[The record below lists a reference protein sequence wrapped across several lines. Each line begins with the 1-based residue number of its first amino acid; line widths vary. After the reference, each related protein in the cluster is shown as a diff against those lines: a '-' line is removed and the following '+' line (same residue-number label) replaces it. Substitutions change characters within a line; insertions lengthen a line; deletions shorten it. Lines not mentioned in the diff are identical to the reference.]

1 MATIQIKRRTTAG
14 TGPIVGSTGTV
25 KAGEP
30 LVDFNG
36 GHLYISKADKTA
48 SVGTP
53 LADSD
58 YLAIPSVE
66 NVNGQID
73 TKITALSLGTA
84 ATKSTGTSS
93 GNIPV
98 LDSNGKLVDSV
109 IPKVALTNT
118 FVVASEAAMLALST
132 AQEGDVA
139 VRTDLNKTY
148 ILKTTGYSTLA
159 NWQELLTPT
168 DKVQSVNGKTGTVTV
183 SLSDLGG
190 VSSDTFTTH
199 TGSNGHLTDIQR
211 SKIDNTDNTRI
222 MSQFGIASSD
232 ATDEYEYGDEV
243 ITGGLKLYSVLSETN
258 NLKEMSYYFAIDKT
272 KVLHPSSII
281 DGGTY

>member
-14 TGPIVGSTGTV
+14 TGPIVGSTRTV

-36 GHLYISKADKTA
+36 GHLYISKTDKTA
-48 SVGTP
+48 LVGTP
-53 LADSD
+53 LVDSD

-93 GNIPV
+93 GNVPI
-98 LDSNGKLVDSV
+98 LDSNGKLADSI

-139 VRTDLNKTY
+139 VRTDLNKTF
-148 ILKTTGYSTLA
+148 ILKTTGYNTLA

-190 VSSDTFTTH
+190 VASDTFTSH
-199 TGSNGHLTDIQR
+199 TGSNVHLTDIQR

-222 MSQFGIASSD
+222 MSLFGIASSD

-258 NLKEMSYYFAIDKT
+258 NLKEMSYYFGIDKT

-281 DGGTY
+281 DSGTY

>member
-14 TGPIVGSTGTV
+14 TGPLTGTTGTI

-36 GHLYISKADKTA
+36 EHLYISKADKTG

-58 YLAIPSVE
+58 YLKIPGVAK
-66 NVNGQID
+66 VDAQID
-73 TKITALSLGTA
+73 TKITAIGLGTA
-84 ATKSTGTSS
+84 ATKNTGTGN

-98 LDSNGKLVDSV
+98 LDADGKLADSV
-109 IPKVALTNT
+109 IPKVAITNT
-118 FVVASEAAMLALST
+118 FVVASQAAMLALTT

-139 VRTDLNKTY
+139 VRTDINKSF
-148 ILKTTGYSTLA
+148 ILKTTGYATLA

-168 DKVQSVNGKTGTVTV
+168 DTVTSVNGSTGAVTIT
-183 SLSDLGG
+183 LAGLGG
-190 VSSDTFTTH
+190 VSTTVYNAH
-199 TGSNGHLTDIQR
+199 VAADVHLTTTQK
-211 SKIDNTDNTRI
+211 SVLANVLNTRI
-222 MSQFGIASSD
+222 LTSLGTDSTISQAAFD
-232 ATDEYEYGDEV
+232 AAV
-243 ITGGLKLYSVLSETN
+243 LVGGLKLYQYVDSNYTPSVMKYALG
-258 NLKEMSYYFAIDKT
+258 IDTT
-272 KVLHPSSII
+272 KVLQPSSII